1 MKSMTFETKDDGY
14 CSSECSNMSECSMDS
29 MESIISGIEALVVE
43 DHENLNFSGLDAMS
57 EPRSKGRHDSGYDS
71 NGDSNPFPDL
81 DSNCWK
87 PLEAEIKQGSPTSM
101 EKLSRVRESNWAE
114 MAKNIKAHIDRY
126 EASII
131 PEYREKKKMEE
142 QSAFNKFV
150 NEFSLIKTPPVFQ
163 TNFFVEDDAILDFK
177 METKKDEEP
186 SVFKFFS
193 NPDEDSSRHLKAIL
207 GIPC

>member
-87 PLEAEIKQGSPTSM
+87 PLEAEIEQGSPTSI

-126 EASII
+126 EGNI
-131 PEYREKKKMEE
+131 YFCTLKMALKFLNTFFLLKP
-142 QSAFNKFV
+142 QSFRNIERKRKWK
-150 NEFSLIKTPPVFQ
+150 NNLHS
-163 TNFFVEDDAILDFK
+163 TNLSMNF
-177 METKKDEEP
+177 
-186 SVFKFFS
+186 
-193 NPDEDSSRHLKAIL
+193 H
-207 GIPC
+207 

>member
-43 DHENLNFSGLDAMS
+43 DHENLNFSGHDAMS

-71 NGDSNPFPDL
+71 NCDSNPFFDF

-87 PLEAEIKQGSPTSM
+87 PLEAEIEKGNYMALEKGSPKSSI
-101 EKLSRVRESNWAE
+101 EKLSRVREPNWAE

-126 EASII
+126 EGNL
-131 PEYREKKKMEE
+131 
-142 QSAFNKFV
+142 FFCNFCNKIRMK
-150 NEFSLIKTPPVFQ
+150 NFSKELSNFTQ
-163 TNFFVEDDAILDFK
+163 TDIF
-177 METKKDEEP
+177 
-186 SVFKFFS
+186 
-193 NPDEDSSRHLKAIL
+193 
-207 GIPC
+207 